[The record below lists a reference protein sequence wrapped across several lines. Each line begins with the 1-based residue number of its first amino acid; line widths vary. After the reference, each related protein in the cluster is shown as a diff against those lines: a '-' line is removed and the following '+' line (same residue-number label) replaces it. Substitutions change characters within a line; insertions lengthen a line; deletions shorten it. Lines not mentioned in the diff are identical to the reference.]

1 MAAAGCICVVCM
13 GLDASAICSA
23 ARGYGSR
30 SSLGPLES
38 PRHVCVATRFLCS
51 FVAKGAEIEAEALVR
66 DVRVVGTAVSSC
78 SASSLAAVEF
88 DTLSIDR
95 RDMISSRVDAFKGNI
110 EKREESALV
119 RRLDDRLA
127 PLEGAEMVAEGEWE
141 EWD

>member
-1 MAAAGCICVVCM
+1 VCVV
-13 GLDASAICSA
+13 A
-23 ARGYGSR
+23 
-30 SSLGPLES
+30 
-38 PRHVCVATRFLCS
+38 RFLCA
-51 FVAKGAEIEAEALVR
+51 FVAKGAETEAEALVR

-95 RDMISSRVDAFKGNI
+95 RDTISSRVDAFKGNI

-127 PLEGAEMVAEGEWE
+127 PLEGVEMVAEGEWE
-141 EWD
+141 VCDRKGAVDDPGAAKGPPNGGVLGRDDGGGKKERLVLGIL